1 MTVLIDSWAWIEFF
15 KGSKAGKKVK
25 NFIENSDIVVMSAIT
40 MAEVYRWFLRS
51 YTEADAEEARGVM
64 REMCFTVP
72 VSEEIAVDAARIKH
86 RKKWGLGDSII
97 YATAKQEKAKVLTGD
112 PDFKGVKDV
121 VFIG

>member
-1 MTVLIDSWAWIEFF
+1 LIDSWAWIEFF